1 MTDER
6 IEDLLREANA
16 LKSESLAIQR
26 EALSMQK
33 EALAAQREIV
43 AQTKANLE
51 LARGV
56 NEGAALLQKRA
67 RVVLVFVVPVIVLLI
82 GYLTWLLLFRLKF

>member
-1 MTDER
+1 MNQER
-6 IEDLLREANA
+6 IEDLLREANT
-16 LKSESLAIQR
+16 LTSESLTIQR
-26 EALSMQK
+26 EALAMQK

-67 RVVLVFVVPVIVLLI
+67 RVVLAFVVPVIVVLV
-82 GYLTWLLLFRLKF
+82 GYLTWLLLFRFKF